1 MKRMSECDSIYV
13 LYVNRD
19 KYDSP
24 LYRIWSYT
32 LAGLSAPHRWKT
44 SKLLS
49 FLQYYKFQLCCSLGN
64 HYVEIINAVPLFNSQ
79 RKQGISQLPF
89 LSETWVLSN
98 CKVTISPCCLLSA
111 PMVPYFETFFTS
123 SSLLKDS
130 NVNEW
135 TLDIRLWCSLRA
147 KLRCFGKKKKKILK
161 TH

>member
-111 PMVPYFETFFTS
+111 PMVPYFETFFYQFFTAEGLQCKWMNLRHTAVMQFES
-123 SSLLKDS
+123 K
-130 NVNEW
+130 
-135 TLDIRLWCSLRA
+135 IKMLW
-147 KLRCFGKKKKKILK
+147 
-161 TH
+161 